1 LAGDLRVVGSNSGRS
16 FQAIFDPRLPKKF
29 QKKFPVR
36 SISVPLIVDFT
47 RPSIEKLNS

>member
-29 QKKFPVR
+29 PVR